1 MLHEILHCLGVGTLW
16 SEGVHHEGTTY
27 IGANGVQAWNDMGC
41 TGPLPM
47 ANDLAH
53 WNDDCFNTEGK
64 LFLWT
69 LPYIHLEY
77 LISFVPFQL
86 GRII

>member
-1 MLHEILHCLGVGTLW
+1 MLHEILHCLGIGTLW
-16 SEGVHHEGTTY
+16 SEGVHYQGTTY

-47 ANDLAH
+47 ANDVSH

-64 LFLWT
+64 LF
-69 LPYIHLEY
+69 
-77 LISFVPFQL
+77 F
-86 GRII
+86 